1 MPGCHGTDQWT
12 LDPPGQPRDRII
24 PELNPRANCPGFPRG
39 GVLGVE
45 VGGGLR
51 RRSVCGLGRRGQP
64 REARQTRTPGKDSRG
79 DGGGCRAG
87 QSFLKW
93 ERSHWVVGG
102 ASGNGRALRGRGW
115 PSVLK
120 PPGACWLRH
129 GSEARLPAALGG
141 TTCCRS
147 RNTAAGRCA
156 ARREPRDCAGMG
168 SSRGCAAARAS
179 RRLQQHARGVPQSE
193 ELGTGAQ
200 PASAA
205 PVCVAGAAGA
215 PRAGARGGGQVGR
228 SRAGTSARPAGY
240 RVRKCQAESLRH
252 GLKLGRQG
260 RRPFPACCRTS

>member
-1 MPGCHGTDQWT
+1 M
-12 LDPPGQPRDRII
+12 
-24 PELNPRANCPGFPRG
+24 
-39 GVLGVE
+39 
-45 VGGGLR
+45 
-51 RRSVCGLGRRGQP
+51 
-64 REARQTRTPGKDSRG
+64 
-79 DGGGCRAG
+79 
-87 QSFLKW
+87 
-93 ERSHWVVGG
+93 VGG

-215 PRAGARGGGQVGR
+215 PRAGARGGWPGGQEPRGDIGAASGLPSSEVSSRVTQAWPEAGQARKTAVSCVLPDFVKFPTR
-228 SRAGTSARPAGY
+228 SHY
-240 RVRKCQAESLRH
+240 Q
-252 GLKLGRQG
+252 LGR
-260 RRPFPACCRTS
+260 RADSV